1 MTLLFYLPLKSSNR
15 FSRPRMAFPDF
26 SKVKVVWIWPS
37 IDTVRP
43 LASVR
48 RQGGGS
54 VWCTITLYQNI
65 EKLMFPGKVSPFW
78 LFCTILLELKY
89 FGCSYQIFIL
99 PLKKNVLS
107 SKSKNFFKFLFRYF
121 FENSNISKFAT
132 PWYYCSYADHLIRI
146 FKIFQCQKTHDNTTT
161 LG

>member
-37 IDTVRP
+37 SDTVRP

-65 EKLMFPGKVSPFW
+65 EKLLFPGKVSPFW

-99 PLKKNVLS
+99 PLKKMFCLQKVRTFLNS
-107 SKSKNFFKFLFRYF
+107 SSVTFLKIQIFP
-121 FENSNISKFAT
+121 NLQ
-132 PWYYCSYADHLIRI
+132 HLGII
-146 FKIFQCQKTHDNTTT
+146 VVMHITW
-161 LG
+161 